1 MKNVKY
7 ERVYHFVHNLS
18 TGIFSLLQGEKLWT
32 FSFKIIKWMKKWKIE
47 AGDNQ
52 FL

>member
-7 ERVYHFVHNLS
+7 EGVYPYMHDHS

-32 FSFKIIKWMKKWKIE
+32 SSLLMIE
-47 AGDNQ
+47 NVNVILPAKCC
-52 FL
+52 